1 MKGVK
6 VVAGKY
12 FDSITLMLLSQR
24 IAEIPGVSEA
34 SISLGTAFHQR
45 ILEEAGYN
53 CRSLSPNP
61 EDFLLAMDVEGDDWA
76 FFEQRALELLDR
88 PPKSSKDLS
97 EKEHLYSNLPSAI
110 EAQPDA
116 NVVLISIPGR
126 YVFTRAMEALGSGL
140 NVMIF
145 SDNVTIEE
153 ELTLKKSAHEQG
165 LLVMG
170 PDCGTSIVRGVGLG
184 FANHCVTAPV
194 GIVAASGTGLQEVQ
208 VQLTRKG
215 SGILH
220 GIGTGGR
227 DLQKAIGG
235 ITFLDAFDAMMEDE
249 EIQVIGLIGK
259 PPAKEVWE
267 QIQSRIIEARKSSMP
282 KEVVVC
288 LIGAELNVEA
298 IDYHA
303 CADFEETASVIDAL
317 LKKQPS
323 VREVRQELHRRRKD
337 LKDRAQKLGK
347 RRGWLR
353 GYFTGGTLCYEAQL
367 KGLPVLGEIRSN
379 APVDKCMILEDPL
392 YPIGHAMID
401 YGDDT
406 FTQGKL
412 HPMMDPSLRSKMLL
426 HQGQSPDVGVILFDL
441 VLGYGCHPNPAESL
455 SDAIRKTKEMRGDDL
470 HIIGSICGVEEDPQ
484 VLSKQKDQ
492 LESAGAIIAA
502 SNAEAAL
509 LAAYCVEVE
518 KL

>member
-6 VVAGKY
+6 VFSGAY
-12 FDSITLMLLSQR
+12 YDSITLMLISQEITR
-24 IAEIPGVSEA
+24 IPGVKEA
-34 SISLGTAFHQR
+34 SVSLGTPFNLHV
-45 ILEEAGYN
+45 LKEAGFE
-53 CRSLSPNP
+53 CEALTPGP
-61 EDFLLAMDVEGDDWA
+61 EDILLALDTDEKDW
-76 FFEQRALELLDR
+76 ET
-88 PPKSSKDLS
+88 LS
-97 EKEHLYSNLPSAI
+97 EKAIAILKHPPKKSESDRESEVIDYSLKSALSQSPRSNI
-110 EAQPDA
+110 M
-116 NVVLISIPGR
+116 LISIPGR
-126 YVFTRAMEALGSGL
+126 YAFDQAMEALRSGL

-153 ELTLKKSAHEQG
+153 ELALKRFAHERG

-184 FANHCVTAPV
+184 FANHCVRAPV

-215 SGILH
+215 AGILH

-235 ITFLDAFDAMMEDE
+235 ISFLDAFDAMLEDE

-267 QIQSRIIEARKSSMP
+267 KIQIKIKEAKKASVP

-288 LIGAELNVEA
+288 LIGAEPNVEA
-298 IDYHA
+298 LAYHP
-303 CADFEETASVIDAL
+303 CADFEQMACVISAL
-317 LKKQPS
+317 LNKQPS
-323 VREVRQELHRRRKD
+323 VREVRKELHRSREN
-337 LKDRAQKLGK
+337 LIGLAETLGY

-353 GYFTGGTLCYEAQL
+353 GFFTGGTLCYEAQL
-367 KGLPVLGEIRSN
+367 KCLPVLGKIRSN
-379 APVDKCMILEDPL
+379 APVNKRMTLKDPL
-392 YPIGHAMID
+392 KPTGHAMID

-426 HQGQSPDVGVILFDL
+426 HQGQNPEVCVILFDL

-455 SDAIRKTKEMRGDDL
+455 SDAIRKLKKLRGEGL

-484 VLSKQKDQ
+484 ILSKQQDQ
-492 LESAGAIIAA
+492 LESAGAFIAN

-509 LAAYCVEVE
+509 LAAYCVEVDE
-518 KL
+518 